1 MELKD
6 KLFLAS
12 KAFDKGWDYET
23 LMYGDD
29 LYNYSGEERDKILY
43 EVWEY
48 VDEISENGIRAFKE
62 EYKDFKLY
70 F

>member
-6 KLFLAS
+6 VLFLAS
-12 KAFDKGWDYET
+12 KAFDKGWNYET

-29 LYNYSGEERDKILY
+29 LYEYKGEERDVILD
-43 EVWEY
+43 EIWGY
-48 VDEISENGIRAFKE
+48 VDEISENGKRWFKE